1 MDIDTQCQEVKEHSY
16 ETVEEIDS
24 NDGSKC
30 TKNKHFRKR
39 ILHLQEILLKTI
51 RSRVVGW
58 KKRRINKLTRGRAMP
73 SSTARLTTGHSVWSS
88 TSGHTDSA
96 SKNIQ
101 STTPASWSVSCT
113 KKVQLTIEE

>member
-1 MDIDTQCQEVKEHSY
+1 MDIDTQFQEVKEHTY
-16 ETVEEIDS
+16 EIDS
-24 NDGSKC
+24 NYGSKC

-58 KKRRINKLTRGRAMP
+58 KKRRINMLTWGRAMP
-73 SSTARLTTGHSVWSS
+73 TARLTTGHSVRSS

-101 STTPASWSVSCT
+101 STTPTGSSVSCT
-113 KKVQLTIEE
+113 KKNQLAIEE

>member
-1 MDIDTQCQEVKEHSY
+1 
-16 ETVEEIDS
+16 
-24 NDGSKC
+24 
-30 TKNKHFRKR
+30 
-39 ILHLQEILLKTI
+39 
-51 RSRVVGW
+51 
-58 KKRRINKLTRGRAMP
+58 MP

-113 KKVQLTIEE
+113 ERGINLQLKDKGKSNFVETTACSDDILKAFWGTCSKMFCTWW

>member
-1 MDIDTQCQEVKEHSY
+1 MDIDTQFQEVKEHSY

-58 KKRRINKLTRGRAMP
+58 KKRRNKLKRGRAMP

-113 KKVQLTIEE
+113 KKIQLTIEE

>member
-51 RSRVVGW
+51 RSRFVE
-58 KKRRINKLTRGRAMP
+58 REE
-73 SSTARLTTGHSVWSS
+73 S
-88 TSGHTDSA
+88 TS
-96 SKNIQ
+96 
-101 STTPASWSVSCT
+101 
-113 KKVQLTIEE
+113 

>member
-1 MDIDTQCQEVKEHSY
+1 MVIDTQFQEVKEHTY

-51 RSRVVGW
+51 RSRVVG
-58 KKRRINKLTRGRAMP
+58 
-73 SSTARLTTGHSVWSS
+73 
-88 TSGHTDSA
+88 
-96 SKNIQ
+96 
-101 STTPASWSVSCT
+101 
-113 KKVQLTIEE
+113 

>member
-1 MDIDTQCQEVKEHSY
+1 MDIDTQFQEVKEHSY

-51 RSRVVGW
+51 RSRVVG
-58 KKRRINKLTRGRAMP
+58 
-73 SSTARLTTGHSVWSS
+73 
-88 TSGHTDSA
+88 
-96 SKNIQ
+96 
-101 STTPASWSVSCT
+101 
-113 KKVQLTIEE
+113 